1 MFDRAIINRVQ
12 QANDII
18 DVVGEHVNLT
28 RKGKE
33 MVGLCPFH
41 EDHKPSMFVNPTKQ
55 IFKCFACGAGGGVF
69 TFLQMR
75 ENLTFGQAVERLA
88 HRAGIKVQPIR
99 QSQSQNRSENA
110 QEIDPNAL
118 AKVNK
123 WAAEHFA
130 RNLYSDKGKETR
142 EYLAD
147 RSINDQSIKQWR
159 IGLALNDRSYLVAA
173 AKAKRVPLKLLA
185 QAGLATA
192 DSNADRFVNR
202 LMFTIT
208 DVTGR
213 VIGFGGRTLDGSGA
227 KYINSPAT
235 ILFDKSSSIYG
246 LEQARHQIVSTG
258 TAVVVEGYTDC
269 IMAHQCGCTN
279 VVATLGTSF
288 TSGHAR
294 ILRRYARKI
303 VLLFDNDI
311 AGLAAANR
319 ALEVCLAQRID
330 IALASVPEGKDPCD
344 FLIAAGKVP
353 FEQVVASATDVFEF
367 KWNRLMENF
376 GSDAA
381 LMDNKAALEE
391 YFQTVA
397 NAIRAGN
404 LPVIEAGLI
413 ANRLARIVGLS
424 NKQINDELNKRIRY
438 TRAHTTQ
445 GQKVWS
451 VDLGSGPYAG
461 AQREILEV
469 LLNRPR
475 LFERLQDAVF
485 VEDFNVP
492 ALRRIAE
499 VLFQNLST
507 DVDNPVQELI
517 NCADSVEMGTLVT
530 ELMETG
536 QKKGNFEERLKG
548 ALESVERFK
557 VGSRK
562 SRITDITDH
571 ERYLKEFAEST
582 LKQNPRN
589 LGMV

>member
-69 TFLQMR
+69 NFLQMR
-75 ENLTFGQAVERLA
+75 ENLTFGQAIERLA
-88 HRAGIKVQPIR
+88 HRAGIKVQPLR
-99 QSQSQNRSENA
+99 QSQNRSETVE
-110 QEIDPNAL
+110 EIDPNAL
-118 AKVNK
+118 ARVNK

-130 RNLYSDKGKETR
+130 RNLDSDKGKETR
-142 EYLAD
+142 DYLAQ

-159 IGLALNDRSYLVAA
+159 IGLALNDRSFLVGA
-173 AKAKRVPLKLLA
+173 AKAKRVPLKLLS

-192 DSNADRFVNR
+192 NSNADRFVNR

-227 KYINSPAT
+227 KYINSPTT
-235 ILFDKSSSIYG
+235 ILFDKSSSLYG
-246 LEQARHQIVSTG
+246 LEQARHQIVSSG

-311 AGLAAANR
+311 AGVEAANR

-344 FLIAAGKVP
+344 FLIAAGKER
-353 FEQVVASATDVFEF
+353 FEQVVVSATDVFEF
-367 KWNRLMENF
+367 KWNRLMQNF

-391 YFQTVA
+391 YLQTVA
-397 NAIRAGN
+397 NAIRSGN

-424 NKQINDELNKRIRY
+424 NKQINDELNRRIRY
-438 TRAHTTQ
+438 TRAHTAE

-475 LFERLQDAVF
+475 LFETLQDAVV

-499 VLFQNLST
+499 VLFGNLST
-507 DVDNPVQELI
+507 GADNPVQELI
-517 NCADSVEMGTLVT
+517 NCADSVEMGTLVA
-530 ELMETG
+530 EMMETG
-536 QKKGNFEERLKG
+536 QKKGNFEDRLKG

-571 ERYLKEFAEST
+571 ERYLKEFAESA

>member
-1 MFDRAIINRVQ
+1 VFDRAIINRVQ

-41 EDHKPSMFVNPTKQ
+41 EDHRPSMFVNPTKQ

-75 ENLTFGQAVERLA
+75 ENLTFGQAIERLA
-88 HRAGIKVQPIR
+88 HRAGIKVQPLR
-99 QSQSQNRSENA
+99 QSQNRSEKGE
-110 QEIDPNAL
+110 EIDPNAL
-118 AKVNK
+118 AKVNA

-142 EYLAD
+142 DYLEE

-159 IGLALNDRSYLVAA
+159 IGLALNDRSSLIGS

-235 ILFDKSSSIYG
+235 ILFDKSSSLYG
-246 LEQARHQIVSTG
+246 LEQSRHQIVATG

-303 VLLFDNDI
+303 VLLFDSDI
-311 AGLAAANR
+311 AGVEAANR

-330 IALASVPEGKDPCD
+330 IALASVPEGKDPCE
-344 FLIAAGKVP
+344 FLIAAGKEP
-353 FEQVVASATDVFEF
+353 FEQLVASATDVFEF

-376 GSDAA
+376 SSDAA
-381 LMDNKAALEE
+381 LMDNKAALDE
-391 YFQTVA
+391 YLQTVA
-397 NAIRAGN
+397 NAVRAGN

-424 NKQINDELNKRIRY
+424 NKQINYELNRRIRY
-438 TRAHTTQ
+438 ARAHTTQ

-451 VDLGSGPYAG
+451 VDLGSGPYAA

-469 LLNRPR
+469 LLNRSG
-475 LFERLQDAVF
+475 LFETVQNAVF

-492 ALRRIAE
+492 ALRQIAE
-499 VLFQNLST
+499 VLFENLST
-507 DVDNPVQELI
+507 GADNPVQDLI
-517 NCADSVEMGTLVT
+517 NSADSVEMGTLIS
-530 ELMETG
+530 ELMQTG
-536 QKKGNFEERLKG
+536 QQKGNFENRLTG
-548 ALESVERFK
+548 ALESIKNFK
-557 VGSRK
+557 AGLTRR
-562 SRITDITDH
+562 RITDITDDR
-571 ERYLKEFAEST
+571 RYLKEFAERT